1 MQSSAQVCHNSYYLK
16 ISREMGAVSMTEQ
29 AQGRLADAKLGFIG
43 VGNMGGAII
52 RGLLAGGR
60 VARENLVYYDP
71 DPARQAQMEELG
83 VEAALD
89 NAEVMHAPVVVLGI
103 KPQVMPAV
111 LAQVKE
117 FARPWHLIIS
127 IAAGVP
133 LAVLEAAFPESRV
146 IRVMPNTP
154 TLVGAGMAA
163 LAPGTGITPDDLDLA
178 LELFRAVGE
187 AVVVEER
194 LMDAVT
200 GLSGSGPAFVA
211 VFIEALADGG
221 VKMGLPRPLA
231 LTLASQTVLGTA
243 KLCLEEELHPG
254 RLKDMVTSPG
264 GTTIAGLHALES
276 GGFRGA
282 VMDAVTAAAARS
294 EELGKKS

>member
-1 MQSSAQVCHNSYYLK
+1 
-16 ISREMGAVSMTEQ
+16 
-29 AQGRLADAKLGFIG
+29 
-43 VGNMGGAII
+43 
-52 RGLLAGGR
+52 
-60 VARENLVYYDP
+60 
-71 DPARQAQMEELG
+71 
-83 VEAALD
+83 
-89 NAEVMHAPVVVLGI
+89 VL
-103 KPQVMPAV
+103 PAV
-111 LAQVKE
+111 LAGVKE

-127 IAAGVP
+127 IVAGVS
-133 LAVLEAAFPESRV
+133 LEVLEGSLPNSRV

-163 LAPGTGITPDDLDLA
+163 LAPGSGVTPDDLTLA
-178 LELFRAVGE
+178 LDMFGSVGQ

-231 LTLASQTVLGTA
+231 LTLAIQTVRGTA
-243 KLCLEEELHPG
+243 RLCHQEQLHPAV
-254 RLKDMVTSPG
+254 LKDLVTSPG

-276 GGFRGA
+276 SGFRGA

-294 EELGKKS
+294 KELGKTS

>member
-1 MQSSAQVCHNSYYLK
+1 
-16 ISREMGAVSMTEQ
+16 
-29 AQGRLADAKLGFIG
+29 
-43 VGNMGGAII
+43 
-52 RGLLAGGR
+52 LLAGGK
-60 VARENLVYYDP
+60 VLRENLISYDP
-71 DPARQAQMEELG
+71 DPARQAQMEALG
-83 VEAALD
+83 VAAALD
-89 NAEVMHAPVVVLGI
+89 NPEVMHSPVVVLAV
-103 KPQVMPAV
+103 KPQVLPAV
-111 LAQVKE
+111 LAGVKE

-127 IAAGVP
+127 IAAGVS
-133 LAVLEAAFPESRV
+133 LEVLEGAFPGSRV

-163 LAPGTGITPDDLDLA
+163 LAPGSGVTPEDLA
-178 LELFRAVGE
+178 LALDLFGAVGQ

-231 LTLASQTVLGTA
+231 LTLATQTVLGTA
-243 KLCLEEELHPG
+243 RLCHEEQLHPAL
-254 RLKDMVTSPG
+254 LKDLVTSPG

-276 GGFRGA
+276 RGFRGA
-282 VMDAVTAAAARS
+282 VMDAVTAAAERS
-294 EELGKKS
+294 KELGKGK

>member
-1 MQSSAQVCHNSYYLK
+1 
-16 ISREMGAVSMTEQ
+16 MTEP
-29 AQGRLADAKLGFIG
+29 AKGRLADAKLGFIG
-43 VGNMGGAII
+43 VGNMGAAII
-52 RGLLAGGR
+52 RGLLEGGR
-60 VARENLVYYDP
+60 VGRENLVCYDP
-71 DPARQAQMEELG
+71 DPARQARMEELG
-83 VEAALD
+83 VATALD
-89 NAEVMHAPVVVLGI
+89 NAEVMHAPVVVLAI

-111 LAQVKE
+111 LGEVKE

-133 LAVLEAAFPESRV
+133 LAVLEAAFPRSQV

-163 LAPGTGITPDDLDLA
+163 LAPGSGITPENLALA

-194 LMDAVT
+194 LLDAVT

-231 LTLASQTVLGTA
+231 LTLAIQTVLGTA
-243 KLCLEEELHPG
+243 RLCHEEQLHPAL
-254 RLKDMVTSPG
+254 LKDLVTSPG

-276 GGFRGA
+276 GAFRSV
-282 VMDAVTAAAARS
+282 VMDAVSAAAARS
-294 EELGKKS
+294 KELGKSN